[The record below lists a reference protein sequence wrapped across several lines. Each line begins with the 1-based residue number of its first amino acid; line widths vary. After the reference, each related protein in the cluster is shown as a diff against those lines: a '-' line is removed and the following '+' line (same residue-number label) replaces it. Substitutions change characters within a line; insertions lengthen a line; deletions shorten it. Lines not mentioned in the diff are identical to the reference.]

1 MGAPVINAAEF
12 AGFVLVLIR
21 ISMLVALA
29 PVIGSPNIVTE
40 VKVAVTL
47 TLAFVLAPQVSY
59 EAFMMPMGLFG
70 FLFLALGELV
80 MGAVMAF
87 MTRVVLET
95 ANLAGEYLSFQMGMT
110 MVNLMDPQTGAQVPV
125 VSRLVYIVFTLL
137 FVAADGHMIVIKAV
151 ADSFQIAPPG
161 FMHLWGPELFT
172 EIMRSVGRM
181 YILAVKIAAPVV
193 ALLFCCKVS
202 FGIVSK
208 AVPQMQVLFVGMPLY
223 ILVGLAVLG
232 FSMDFWPRLVGQ
244 GLYEAQEA
252 LKRIIELLSPLTPD
266 GLVPGVPEGY

>member
-1 MGAPVINAAEF
+1 LGAPIINAAEF

-40 VKVAVTL
+40 AKVAVTL
-47 TLAFVLAPQVSY
+47 TLTFVLAPKVSY
-59 EAFMMPMGLFG
+59 EAYMMPMDIFG
-70 FLFLALGELV
+70 FLFLALGELL
-80 MGAVMAF
+80 MGAALAV
-87 MTRVVLET
+87 MTRLVLET

-137 FVAADGHMIVIKAV
+137 FVFADGHMIVIKAV
-151 ADSFQIAPPG
+151 ADSFREAPPG
-161 FMHLWGPELFT
+161 YMYLWGPEVFS
-172 EIMRSVGRM
+172 EIMLSVGRM

-193 ALLFCCKVS
+193 ALLFCVKVS

-252 LKRIIELLSPLTPD
+252 IGRIMGFLSPQA
-266 GLVPGVPEGY
+266 PE